1 MTHPGITSR
10 RIAGVDIARNQ
21 PVRRRLLVGAASL
34 LISAGALAGCNAA
47 ESSATALIPTIH
59 QGMNATIVVVAD
71 PTSTEGVQK

>member
-21 PVRRRLLVGAASL
+21 PVRRRVLVGAASL
-34 LISAGALAGCNAA
+34 LISAALAGCNAA